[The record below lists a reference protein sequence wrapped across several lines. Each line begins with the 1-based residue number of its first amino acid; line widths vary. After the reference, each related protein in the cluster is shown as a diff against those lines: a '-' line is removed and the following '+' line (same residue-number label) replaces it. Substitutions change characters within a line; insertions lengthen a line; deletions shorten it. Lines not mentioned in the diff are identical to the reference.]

1 MQIAFVF
8 ILSHVFKKTKTAAVT
23 GNLWLML
30 SGYLC
35 GTLFT
40 PLIAKDRWYMVR
52 ILFSLFS
59 SLFLFGRA
67 SFICV
72 CVRAR

>member
-52 ILFSLFS
+52 ILFS
-59 SLFLFGRA
+59 FLA
-67 SFICV
+67 EQVSFV